1 MKSRPAPAK
10 PSDLDRLV
18 DETAAR
24 VADSTIAALR
34 SMFSESFIRGVIER
48 EAKIAVQSAFLAE
61 AERVRIGTPA
71 PSPQPEP
78 SKAVQQPASRPTA
91 YRINEATKQ
100 LGVGRTKLYELIASG
115 ALPARK
121 RDGVTYI
128 RAVDLEAYAGG
139 QPIIV
144 GARP

>member
-1 MKSRPAPAK
+1 M
-10 PSDLDRLV
+10 

-24 VADSTIAALR
+24 VADATIAALR

-48 EAKIAVQSAFLAE
+48 EAKIAVQAVLLAE
-61 AERVRIGTPA
+61 AERTRISAPV

-91 YRINEATKQ
+91 YRINGAAKE

-139 QPIIV
+139 QPIV
-144 GARP
+144 GGAQS